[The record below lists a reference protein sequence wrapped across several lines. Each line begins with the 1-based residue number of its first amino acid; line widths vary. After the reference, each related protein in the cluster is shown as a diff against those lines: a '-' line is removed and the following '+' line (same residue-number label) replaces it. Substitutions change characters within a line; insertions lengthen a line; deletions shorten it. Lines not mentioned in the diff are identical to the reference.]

1 MIQIVSITAL
11 ILSSILCISLLN
23 YFINRQMKGRFTE
36 NEIPLGVNLFKSILF
51 ICGGLLIAEISS
63 TSKEVIQILSLG
75 SGDSNTL
82 LPFITYFSLFFG
94 IVLIILSI
102 SLWFSTMIFTVITKG
117 KNVFEYA
124 MQNDVRSVILFGGIA
139 ISISLAVKSGIAEL
153 LSQIIQYPNSPMFH

>member
-36 NEIPLGVNLFKSILF
+36 SEMPLGVNLLKSILF
-51 ICGGLLIAEISS
+51 ICGGLLIAEIGS

-94 IVLIILSI
+94 LTLIILSI
-102 SLWFSTMIFTVITKG
+102 SVWFSTMVFAVITKG
-117 KNVFEYA
+117 ISIFEHA
-124 MQNDVRSVILFGGIA
+124 KQDDLRGVILFGGIS
-139 ISISLAVKSGIAEL
+139 ISITLVVKSGIDEL
-153 LSQIIQYPNSPMFH
+153 LAQIIQYPTSPMFH